1 MFKSSSNANET
12 SSLTLSI
19 FGEVES
25 QNSLFASSDT
35 TYYSQA
41 SEKRKQQNQ
50 DALHSL
56 TQASV
61 KKAKLKLKSREQI
74 IEERRTRMSNIK
86 SKEILSSITVPILTF
101 DSNDDELNQGLL
113 KIFAGQCRSIMEASG
128 VLILKS
134 AKDTSLISSSVMT
147 SMKRKATYIQQK
159 ICNKLDEK
167 NIVYHVKETDA
178 KRDIHSCT
186 TESHLKQEQK
196 HCFKFDEV
204 ASRCLGRLD
213 IRYKMSEE
221 PFRNAEV
228 IDNTILMSVI
238 RSLLGNDAVLL
249 YAGLILSFPSSSDQP
264 WHQDGLMLFSQNE
277 LPEDVHLPVY
287 ALNVFVPLADVT
299 EDMGPT
305 EFSVGSHKTKE
316 GEKAMEYIS
325 NQQELKAKV
334 IGPTLKCGDA
344 LIYDYRTCH
353 RGTQNLSTDTT
364 RPMLYLMYGRPWF
377 REHINFGKEKLF
389 E

>member
-1 MFKSSSNANET
+1 MQ
-12 SSLTLSI
+12 L
-19 FGEVES
+19 
-25 QNSLFASSDT
+25 
-35 TYYSQA
+35 
-41 SEKRKQQNQ
+41 
-50 DALHSL
+50 
-56 TQASV
+56 
-61 KKAKLKLKSREQI
+61 KKAKTDLKTRAQI
-74 IEERRTRMSNIK
+74 IEERCNRMTSIE
-86 SKEILSSITVPILTF
+86 SKDLIHSITVPIIAL
-101 DSNDDELNQGLL
+101 DSNDEELNQGLL
-113 KIFAGQCRSIMEASG
+113 KIFAGQCQSIMEASG

-134 AKDTSLISSSVMT
+134 TKNSPLISASMMT
-147 SMKRKATYIQQK
+147 SMKRQAGYIEEK

-167 NIVYHVKETDA
+167 NIVYHVEETYA
-178 KRDIHSCT
+178 TRDIHACS
-186 TESHLKQEQK
+186 TENHLKQEQQ

-213 IRYKMSEE
+213 VRYKMSEE
-221 PFRNAEV
+221 PFSNAEV
-228 IDNTILMSVI
+228 VENKILMSVV

-277 LPEDVHLPVY
+277 LPEEVHLPVY
-287 ALNVFVPLADVT
+287 ALNVFIPLADVT

-305 EFSVGSHKTKE
+305 EFSIGSHKTKE
-316 GEKAMEYIS
+316 GEKAMQYIL
-325 NQQELKAKV
+325 NQEESKAKV

-353 RGTQNLSTDTT
+353 RGTQNLSADTT
-364 RPMLYLMYGRPWF
+364 RPMFYLMYARPWF